1 MKKVLVRCYKG
12 FAEANGKFN
21 IEVVFTLPDM
31 GYYKKLFTCIHCG
44 ELFAV
49 DQENPQLAGKPL
61 DEFVSKEVCPKC
73 GSSLTQTLRAYPE
86 NFLTDDG
93 KIGHFIP
100 GHIIPPDSESLVMEV
115 WELP

>member
-12 FAEANGKFN
+12 FAAANGKFN
-21 IEVVFTLPDM
+21 IEIVFTVPDI

-49 DQENPQLAGKPL
+49 DQENPRLAGKPF
-61 DEFVSKEVCPKC
+61 DKFVANEVCPKC
-73 GSSLTQTLRAYPE
+73 DSSLTQTLRAYPE
-86 NFLTDDG
+86 NFRTDDG

-100 GHIIPPDSESLVMEV
+100 EHIIPPDSESLVKEF
-115 WELP
+115 WELL